1 MVAEVEVAWRV
12 GNDPSASLSAQQ
24 AHANLLHAS
33 GRGPAPPL
41 KDPSPWLAPE
51 RVGALR
57 LRLAAVQALRAA
69 LFADPHT
76 AVSATLEQLRYLP
89 AWTAIRAATLRS
101 CSPAAP
107 PTRQTPPAAEQPA
120 TALLRLAISCLDVSN
135 EIPESHV

>member
-1 MVAEVEVAWRV
+1 VVAEALAAAEAGQTSEVGDGSPLGWRIRAWAVEAEVAWRV
-12 GNDPSASLSAQQ
+12 RNDPSASLSAQQ

-51 RVGALR
+51 RA
-57 LRLAAVQALRAA
+57 AA

-89 AWTAIRAATLRS
+89 AWTAIRAATLTVLQPGS
-101 CSPAAP
+101 TADP
-107 PTRQTPPAAEQPA
+107 PDA
-120 TALLRLAISCLDVSN
+120 TGR
-135 EIPESHV
+135 